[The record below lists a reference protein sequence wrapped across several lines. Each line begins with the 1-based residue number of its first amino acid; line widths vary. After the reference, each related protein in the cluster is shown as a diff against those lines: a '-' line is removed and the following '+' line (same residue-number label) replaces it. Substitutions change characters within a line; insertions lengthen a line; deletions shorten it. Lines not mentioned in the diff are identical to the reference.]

1 MTLEPFKIIGQLVA
15 CEKDENDAIIGERV
29 VAEMVL
35 YAPQFGE
42 LEQRVRDAWPDI
54 EAAVMHEQAPTPF
67 QGRTA
72 TAPAQAG
79 NGGPAGLARAPKG

>member
-1 MTLEPFKIIGQLVA
+1 MTLEPFKIVGQLIA
-15 CEKDENDAIIGERV
+15 CEKNAENEIVGERV

-54 EAAVMHEQAPTPF
+54 EAAAAEK
-67 QGRTA
+67 
-72 TAPAQAG
+72 
-79 NGGPAGLARAPKG
+79 AR

>member
-15 CEKDENDAIIGERV
+15 CEKDENNDVIGERV

-54 EAAVMHEQAPTPF
+54 EAAVRAEQAAAPPTLP
-67 QGRTA
+67 GRS
-72 TAPAQAG
+72 PAAGHG
-79 NGGPAGLARAPKG
+79 NGGAFGPVKAPRP